1 MKKIAFAFILIVAA
15 FCHAAPYF
23 LFADTPNKPKN
34 TCVLVKD
41 PLNANKDMVFRCVNF
56 PAHADTVQIA
66 VNKNLTHIEVDTLFA
81 DGSRNIM
88 ACRGEPLY
96 NRVECLYARID
107 EVGIKVRNK
116 VVPQTGNI
124 RQIYNGVR
132 EVYKLKK

>member
-23 LFADTPNKPKN
+23 LIADTANKTKR
-34 TCVLVKD
+34 TCVLVKE
-41 PLNANKDMVFRCVNF
+41 PLGTSKAMVFRCVNV
-56 PAHADTVQIA
+56 PAHADTVQIS

-81 DGSRNIM
+81 DGSRNVM
-88 ACRGEPLY
+88 ACLGEPLY

-116 VVPQTGNI
+116 VVPQTGTIQN
-124 RQIYNGVR
+124 IYNGVR
-132 EVYKLKK
+132 EYYKLKK

>member
-1 MKKIAFAFILIVAA
+1 MKKLSFAFILIVAA

-23 LFADTPNKPKN
+23 LIADTAHKTKN

-41 PLNANKDMVFRCVNF
+41 PLNAKKDMVFRCVNF
-56 PAHADTVQIA
+56 PSHADTVQIA
-66 VNKNLTHIEVDTLFA
+66 VNQNLTHIEVDTLFA

-88 ACRGEPLY
+88 ACLGEPLY

-116 VVPQTGNI
+116 VVPQTGTIQN
-124 RQIYNGVR
+124 IYNGVR